1 MKRIVTILLCL
12 CLLLGLTVPAFA
24 EETEEPQEGTKVE
37 FLLQPT
43 SAQIVV
49 SRGIGYTYVED
60 TVEGTSLP
68 EVDAVRRTF
77 LLKEGNYTATITDR
91 DCYASS
97 FSFCVTEAG
106 KVTSVGTGDS
116 NINAYLKDGC
126 FTITLSAFVPSEI
139 EGAWD
144 GRTLD
149 VSWYDEES
157 EALFISAPA
166 QLAGMAAIV
175 NGIYNAEIDL
185 ILDDADGDG
194 TTESYTPVQYAALE
208 NRKIRAKSSTG
219 ETGGAYGNNLV
230 TGDAYW
236 YGIKRDDAT
245 RADFRG
251 QRVYLTADL
260 DMGGYQKDGKWT
272 GARYMTV
279 GGQSLMHYIDYAAER
294 SDGLSHLG
302 ASFNGTLDGQGHY
315 ISNLYCDRYAAGT
328 NYGDSQ
334 SVGLVGRL
342 GNHDND
348 DTALAAVNPT
358 VRRISVSGYVY
369 GRRSVGGI
377 VGKIGQTTASR
388 LADGTVGGIV
398 EQCMNYA
405 EVRNTD
411 AKGCGGIVGAGWN
424 KGRVSS
430 CANFGDI
437 SSTYNCPTGGIVG
450 SNEIKIVNCYNVGH
464 ISAASDRYAMAI
476 GTNNGGASYVTNC
489 YYLDGAASGGG
500 YYSSNKGANA
510 RTEAEMKTAEFLA
523 ALNGDTRDWVFSG
536 EGGYPVLRCFT
547 EDTTGLLSV
556 EKTADPQRSD
566 YVVGQSFDPEGLA
579 LWANYS
585 DATRQRITDFNITP
599 SRPLTAADTEVTIS
613 GSFEGLDYSYTY
625 PITVIE
631 AELLRI
637 GIKQQ
642 PNSLLYAS
650 DETFSPEGMVVSAY
664 FSSLPTKPV
673 AVEDY
678 TCEVAGDTVTVRYTY
693 GGKTEETT
701 LTLTLLDT
709 PAPVNGQD
717 GFYPLR
723 NENDLLWFANRVN
736 AYEKVSAKGRLEDDI
751 TLTAPYLGLGTVK
764 NRFAGTLDGG
774 GHTLTLHCAFAQ
786 DAVGVIAYAGDA
798 TVTDLTVGGSL
809 SGSGSVGTGAF
820 AGIVTNGTLTLERCV
835 NRAEVGGGN
844 YVGGL
849 VGKVLTGG
857 ILRLTDCE
865 NAAAV
870 SGGSYVGGIAAM
882 AGGGSTFISCKN
894 SGAVTAGGAYAG
906 GILSHAQVTPGQEP
920 LILRDCGNLASVSGG
935 ESVGGIVGYTNG
947 SSTDSA
953 VQLRQCFNEAAVSG
967 LSAVGGIIGCSFH
980 ASDCVERCFNVG
992 AITASG
998 ATARKGAGGIVGYC
1012 KASLTDVYNLGTV
1025 TAPAAAGGLVGAA
1038 AQTNAVIENAY
1049 STDTAPL
1056 IGVVSAD
1063 MRAENCYTLV
1073 GTPAP
1078 EIGLNRRLSGEIKT
1092 VEADE
1097 LELAALGAAFRDS
1110 DICPLRYP
1118 VLIWQTGAAHTPLID
1133 PAVAPTKETAGR
1145 TEGSHCSVCGKVL
1158 VRQREIPPLDD
1169 MPTDDPAAAFKDLQ
1183 RGKWYYDGVN
1193 DLLRR
1198 GLMKGVGNDS
1208 FDPDGTVTRAQLV
1221 TILYRMEGAP
1231 DMTGHKLPFAD
1242 VPASRWY
1249 TDAVT
1254 WAAEN
1259 GVVNGVGSGRFD
1271 PDGPVTR
1278 EQIATILFR
1287 YTHAQEAADTLNTFP
1302 DGGTVSA
1309 FARPA
1314 MRWAVA
1320 SGLIGGTKL
1329 DGTVYLDPLSG
1340 ATRAQIAVMLS
1351 RYFGKE

>member
-1 MKRIVTILLCL
+1 
-12 CLLLGLTVPAFA
+12 
-24 EETEEPQEGTKVE
+24 
-37 FLLQPT
+37 
-43 SAQIVV
+43 
-49 SRGIGYTYVED
+49 
-60 TVEGTSLP
+60 
-68 EVDAVRRTF
+68 
-77 LLKEGNYTATITDR
+77 
-91 DCYASS
+91 
-97 FSFCVTEAG
+97 
-106 KVTSVGTGDS
+106 
-116 NINAYLKDGC
+116 
-126 FTITLSAFVPSEI
+126 
-139 EGAWD
+139 
-144 GRTLD
+144 
-149 VSWYDEES
+149 
-157 EALFISAPA
+157 
-166 QLAGMAAIV
+166 
-175 NGIYNAEIDL
+175 
-185 ILDDADGDG
+185 
-194 TTESYTPVQYAALE
+194 
-208 NRKIRAKSSTG
+208 
-219 ETGGAYGNNLV
+219 
-230 TGDAYW
+230 
-236 YGIKRDDAT
+236 
-245 RADFRG
+245 
-251 QRVYLTADL
+251 
-260 DMGGYQKDGKWT
+260 
-272 GARYMTV
+272 MTV

-294 SDGLSHLG
+294 SDGFSHLG

-489 YYLDGAASGGG
+489 YYLDGAASGG

-547 EDTTGLLSV
+547 EDTTRLLSV

-625 PITVIE
+625 SITVIE

-664 FSSLPTKPV
+664 FSSLSTKPV

-709 PAPVNGQD
+709 PAPVNGQN

-736 AYEKVSAKGRLEDDI
+736 AYEKVSAKGRLENDV

-786 DAVGVIAYAGDA
+786 DAVGVI
-798 TVTDLTVGGSL
+798 
-809 SGSGSVGTGAF
+809 
-820 AGIVTNGTLTLERCV
+820 
-835 NRAEVGGGN
+835 
-844 YVGGL
+844 
-849 VGKVLTGG
+849 
-857 ILRLTDCE
+857 
-865 NAAAV
+865 
-870 SGGSYVGGIAAM
+870 
-882 AGGGSTFISCKN
+882 
-894 SGAVTAGGAYAG
+894 AYAG

-1012 KASLTDVYNLGTV
+1012 KGSLTDVYHLGTV

-1056 IGVVSAD
+1056 IGVVSAN

-1078 EIGLNRRLSGEIKT
+1078 EIGLKRRLSGEIKT

-1097 LELAALGAAFRDS
+1097 MELAALGAAFRDS

-1259 GVVNGVGSGRFD
+1259 GVVNGVGGGSFD
-1271 PDGPVTR
+1271 PEGPVTR

>member
-1 MKRIVTILLCL
+1 M
-12 CLLLGLTVPAFA
+12 
-24 EETEEPQEGTKVE
+24 
-37 FLLQPT
+37 
-43 SAQIVV
+43 
-49 SRGIGYTYVED
+49 
-60 TVEGTSLP
+60 EGTSLP
-68 EVDAVRRTF
+68 EDEAVRWTF
-77 LLKEGNYTATITDR
+77 SLKEGNYTATITDR
-91 DCYASS
+91 NCYASS

-106 KVTSVGTGDS
+106 KVTSIGTGDS
-116 NINAYLKDGC
+116 NINAHLKDGC
-126 FTITLSAFVPSEI
+126 FTITLSAFAPSEV

-157 EALFISAPA
+157 ETLFISTPA

-194 TTESYTPVQYAALE
+194 VVEGYTPVQYAALE

-230 TGDAYW
+230 TSNTYW
-236 YGIKRDDAT
+236 YGAMRDDT
-245 RADFRG
+245 TLADFNGRK
-251 QRVYLTADL
+251 VYITADL

-272 GARYMTV
+272 GARYMTI

-294 SDGLSHLG
+294 SDGFSHLG
-302 ASFNGTLDGQGHY
+302 SSFNGTLDGQGHY
-315 ISNLYCDRYAAGT
+315 INNLYCDRYAAGT

-334 SVGLVGRL
+334 SIGLVGRL

-348 DTALAAVNPT
+348 PTSIAAVNPT

-369 GRRSVGGI
+369 GRRSVGAI

-388 LADGTVGGIV
+388 IADGSVGGII

-405 EVRNTD
+405 EVHNTD

-424 KGRVSS
+424 KGRVIS

-437 SSTYNCPTGGIVG
+437 FSTYNCPTGGIVG
-450 SNEIKIVNCYNVGH
+450 SNEIKIINCYNVGH
-464 ISAASDRYAMAI
+464 ISAASDSFAMAI

-489 YYLDGAASGGG
+489 YYLDGSAPGGG

-510 RTEAEMKTAEFLA
+510 RTEAEMKSAQFLA
-523 ALNGDTRDWVFSG
+523 ELNGDTRDWVSSG
-536 EGGYPVLRCFT
+536 EGGYPILRCFT
-547 EDTTGLLSV
+547 EDTSTLLSL
-556 EKTADPQRSD
+556 EKTADPQQLD
-566 YVVGQSFDPEGLA
+566 YVVGQYFDPEGLE

-599 SRPLTAADTEVTIS
+599 ARPLTAADTEVTIS

-625 PITVIE
+625 PVTVIE
-631 AELLRI
+631 AELLSI
-637 GIKQQ
+637 SIKQQ

-650 DETFSPEGMVVSAY
+650 DETFSPDGMIVSAY
-664 FSSLPTKPV
+664 FSSFPTKPV
-673 AVEDY
+673 TVEDY
-678 TCEVAGDTVTVRYTY
+678 TYEVAGDTVTVRYTY
-693 GGKTEETT
+693 GEKTEEAT

-709 PAPVNGQD
+709 PAPVIGQD

-723 NENDLLWFANRVN
+723 SENDLLWFANRVN
-736 AYEKVSAKGRLEDDI
+736 AYEKVSARGRLEDDI
-751 TLTAPYLGLGTVK
+751 TLTAPYLGIGTVK

-774 GHTLTLHCAFAQ
+774 GHTIMMDCTFRQ
-786 DAVGVIAYAGDA
+786 TSVGLIAYAGDA
-798 TVTDLTVGGSL
+798 TVTDLTVSGSL
-809 SGSGSVGTGAF
+809 NSSGRVGTGAF
-820 AGIVTNGTLTLERCV
+820 AGIVTNGTLTMERCV
-835 NRAEVGGGN
+835 NRAEVVGKD
-844 YVGGL
+844 YVGGF

-857 ILRLTDCE
+857 ALHLTDCE

-870 SGGSYVGGIAAM
+870 SGGSYVGGIAAT
-882 AGGGSTFISCKN
+882 AVGGSTFVSCKN
-894 SGAVTAGGAYAG
+894 SGTVTASGAYAG

-920 LILRDCGNLASVSGG
+920 LLLQDCGNLGSVSGG
-935 ESVGGIVGYTNG
+935 ESTGGIVGYTNG
-947 SSTDSA
+947 TSADSS

-967 LSAVGGIIGCSFH
+967 RSAVGGIIGCSFH

-1025 TAPAAAGGLVGAA
+1025 TAPSGAGGLVGAA
-1038 AQTNAVIENAY
+1038 TQANAVIENAY

-1056 IGVVSAD
+1056 IGVVNAN
-1063 MRAENCYTLV
+1063 MRVENCYTLV

-1078 EIGLNRRLSGEIKT
+1078 EIGKNKELSGEIKT
-1092 VEADE
+1092 VESDE
-1097 LELAALGAAFRDS
+1097 LELAALGTSFRES
-1110 DICPLRYP
+1110 DICPQLSP
-1118 VLIWQTGAAHTPLID
+1118 VLTWQTGTAHTPVVD
-1133 PAVAPTKETAGR
+1133 PAVAPTKEAAGK

-1158 VRQREIPPLDD
+1158 VRQKEIPPLKDEPEDD
-1169 MPTDDPAAAFKDLQ
+1169 DPIVDPPVDDDPAAAFKDLQ

-1198 GLMKGVGNDS
+1198 ELMKGVGNDR

-1221 TILYRMEGAP
+1221 TILYRMEGTP
-1231 DMTGHKLPFAD
+1231 DMTGHKLPFSD
-1242 VPASRWY
+1242 VPASKWY

-1259 GVVNGVGSGRFD
+1259 GVVNGVGGGRFD

-1309 FARPA
+1309 YARPA

-1320 SGLIGGTKL
+1320 SGLIGGTKIN
-1329 DGTVYLDPLSG
+1329 GTVYLDPLSG

-1351 RYFGKE
+1351 RYFGKA